1 MKIVKTLY
9 AWPKNI
15 QGEEIQ
21 TLIQFIDI
29 NDALHFEL
37 IWTGD
42 EWIDCP
48 GELFEQALIR
58 GMPGAENWTTAPKE
72 SFVDLFFPGALEPR
86 FNAEQQKEIKKFLKL
101 DLVDRVTKIANL
113 IHAEQVDLA
122 GRPLIR
128 HIVHSSPAMLPS
140 FGQMPLDD
148 QISLYYASNLQLALD
163 HPGSSLWP
171 KVLPSDLAE
180 WGVPRDA
187 LAIVECLTKNYSLIK
202 YLGQDRDQASYLAA
216 VAANPLARLVKIAQ
230 AVADSNR
237 QRILWMKQMGVTPSP
252 SADEIYETLEAM
264 DLSDE
269 ELEWAQ
275 ERANDS
281 CEYVPEGFFDKTA
294 EEWLN
299 EFRIKF
305 GKLFDAFDR
314 GNPDEVAIEIEL
326 LYLDYKYVKSIRELF
341 NGFLRSSARYLGRAG
356 KTDVVERILEDIPP
370 YAGPI
375 TLGVP
380 NAPEVTVEE
389 ELAMIKALLPRQKHP
404 IQQLKIEE
412 DWPEIDEEKK

>member
-1 MKIVKTLY
+1 MKIEKSIY

-15 QGEEIQ
+15 QGEDIQ
-21 TLIQFIDI
+21 TLIQLIDI

-48 GELFEQALIR
+48 GELFEQALIK

-72 SFVDLFFPGALEPR
+72 NFVDLLFPGALEPR
-86 FNAEQQKEIKKFLKL
+86 FNAEQQKEIMNFLKM
-101 DLVDRVTKIANL
+101 DLVDRVTRIAEL
-113 IHAEQVDLA
+113 IHAEQVDLV

-128 HIVHSSPAMLPS
+128 HIVRSSPAMVPT
-140 FGQMPLDD
+140 FAQMSLDD
-148 QISLYYASNLQLALD
+148 QTSMYYASNLQLALD
-163 HPGSSLWP
+163 HPGSAHWP

-187 LAIVECLTKNYSLIK
+187 LAIIEILTKNYSLIK
-202 YLGQDRDQASYLAA
+202 YLGQDRDQTSYLAA
-216 VAANPLARLVKIAQ
+216 VAANPMARLVKIAQ
-230 AVADSNR
+230 AVDDANR
-237 QRILWMKQMGVTPSP
+237 QRILWMNQMGVTPSP
-252 SADEIYETLEAM
+252 SADEIYETLDAM

-269 ELEWAQ
+269 ELDWSQ

-281 CEYVPEGFFDKTA
+281 CELLPEGFFDKNP

-326 LYLDYKYVKSIRELF
+326 LYLDYKYVKSIREMF
-341 NGFLRSSARYLGRAG
+341 YGFLRSSAQYLRRVG
-356 KTDVVERILEDIPP
+356 KMDVVERILEDIPP
-370 YAGPI
+370 YVGSI
-375 TLGVP
+375 TLGGP
-380 NAPEVTVEE
+380 DTPEVTVEE
-389 ELAMIKALLPRQKHP
+389 ELAMIKALRPRQQHP
-404 IQQLKIEE
+404 IQELRIEE